1 MAAAAALPT
10 FPRLVFTVFE
20 PISLV
25 GGFLGAVINPDWFIS
40 EQIVQGAISA
50 AVPTAESDNARLVAL
65 QLGNIYLLM
74 AMVGLAVLNLTNE
87 LKVVR
92 GYLVA
97 LWIADLGHI
106 YVCYHVMGLDR
117 FLDVA
122 SWNSMAWG
130 NVGVTALLC
139 LTRTAYLLGLFGKDV
154 PLKNLEKKQQ

>member
-1 MAAAAALPT
+1 M
-10 FPRLVFTVFE
+10 
-20 PISLV
+20 
-25 GGFLGAVINPDWFIS
+25 
-40 EQIVQGAISA
+40 QGAISA
-50 AVPTAESDNARLVAL
+50 AVPAAESDNARLVAL

-130 NVGVTALLC
+130 NVGVTV
-139 LTRTAYLLGLFGKDV
+139 RPPFSFDV
-154 PLKNLEKKQQ
+154 

>member
-40 EQIVQGAISA
+40 EQIAHGAISA
-50 AVPTAESDNARLVAL
+50 AVPTPESDNARLVAL

-74 AMVGLAVLNLTNE
+74 AMVGLAVLNLTSE

-139 LTRTAYLLGLFGKDV
+139 LTRTAYLLGLFGKDA
-154 PLKNLEKKQQ
+154 PLKQLEKKQQ

>member
-25 GGFLGAVINPDWFIS
+25 GGFLGAVISPDWFIS